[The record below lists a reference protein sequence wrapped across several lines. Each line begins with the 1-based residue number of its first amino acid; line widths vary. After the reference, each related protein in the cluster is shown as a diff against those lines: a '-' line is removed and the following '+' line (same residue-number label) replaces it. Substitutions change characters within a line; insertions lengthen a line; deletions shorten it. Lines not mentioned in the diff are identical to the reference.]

1 MIPVPSLFIELQ
13 FWTKIGLSLVLIE
26 GKITSDQLKLL
37 YSLTVLESLTVLKS
51 LTVLES
57 LTVSDS
63 LLQFGPELVLVSAGF
78 DAALGDP
85 LVCEPAVTVTVCV
98 YY

>member
-1 MIPVPSLFIELQ
+1 M
-13 FWTKIGLSLVLIE
+13 
-26 GKITSDQLKLL
+26 TSDQLKCLG
-37 YSLTVLESLTVLKS
+37 SLTVFESLTLF
-51 LTVLES
+51 ES

-85 LVCEPAVTVTVCV
+85 LVCELVVTGTASCV
-98 YY
+98 NWEETIMSDSFRIKHFFLQKREIVRHFIVEQF

>member
-1 MIPVPSLFIELQ
+1 M
-13 FWTKIGLSLVLIE
+13 
-26 GKITSDQLKLL
+26 
-37 YSLTVLESLTVLKS
+37 
-51 LTVLES
+51 LES

-85 LVCEPAVTVTVCV
+85 LVCELVVTVTASCV
-98 YY
+98 YWKETIMSDSFMIKHFFLQKREILRHLIVKHF

>member
-1 MIPVPSLFIELQ
+1 M
-13 FWTKIGLSLVLIE
+13 
-26 GKITSDQLKLL
+26 
-37 YSLTVLESLTVLKS
+37 LEF
-51 LTVLES
+51 

-85 LVCEPAVTVTVCV
+85 LVCEPVVIVTATCV
-98 YY
+98 Y

>member
-1 MIPVPSLFIELQ
+1 M
-13 FWTKIGLSLVLIE
+13 
-26 GKITSDQLKLL
+26 
-37 YSLTVLESLTVLKS
+37 LKS

-57 LTVSDS
+57 LRVSDS

-85 LVCEPAVTVTVCV
+85 LVCEPVLTVTATCA
-98 YY
+98 Y

>member
-13 FWTKIGLSLVLIE
+13 FWTKTGLSLVQIE
-26 GKITSDQLKLL
+26 GEIISDQL
-37 YSLTVLESLTVLKS
+37 YSLKVY
-51 LTVLES
+51 ES
-57 LTVSDS
+57 LTVSYS

-85 LVCEPAVTVTVCV
+85 LVCEPVVTVVASCV
-98 YY
+98 YLEETIMSTVLG

>member
-1 MIPVPSLFIELQ
+1 M
-13 FWTKIGLSLVLIE
+13 
-26 GKITSDQLKLL
+26 TSYQLKCL
-37 YSLTVLESLTVLKS
+37 SS

-85 LVCEPAVTVTVCV
+85 LVCEPVVRVVASCV
-98 YY
+98 YQEETIMSTVLGKFKMFIFTPEENCWTF